1 MHEAGAWHLDC
12 NLTNVETPITSAEEA
27 AMRVRIVEHEE
38 ELRML
43 LAEEFRKRG
52 VEVLEAANE
61 FEALWQSQHK
71 HPDVILID
79 LTLPE
84 FGGLPVKR
92 MRVFSAESLP
102 IN

>member
-1 MHEAGAWHLDC
+1 
-12 NLTNVETPITSAEEA
+12 V
-27 AMRVRIVEHEE
+27 RVLIVEHEE

-43 LAEEFRKRG
+43 LAEQFRQRG
-52 VEVLEAANE
+52 VEVSEAANE
-61 FEALWQSQHK
+61 FEALWQSK
-71 HPDVILID
+71 HQQPDVILID

-92 MRVFSAESLP
+92 MRVFSTESLP